1 MVELDDRLR
10 GLLSQILSERGSIP
24 KATVYF
30 ATKRSTIYRW
40 MNGKTKS
47 VHDNIYI
54 LILRM
59 VKSLLSDEDYKQYL
73 EKIEVPPK
81 NVFHIESIT
90 TFYPDGRQIETKSAK
105 EVDDNMIIAYL
116 NMEQNKAL
124 RNDILKKAQAMAYQD
139 FLNSQKAKREEL

>member
-10 GLLSQILSERGSIP
+10 GLLSQMLSERGSIP

-59 VKSLLSDEDYKQYL
+59 VKPLLSDEDYKRYL
-73 EKIEVPPK
+73 ERIEVPPRK
-81 NVFHIESIT
+81 VFHIESIT
-90 TFYPDGRQIETKSAK
+90 TFYPDGRQIETKSTK
-105 EVDDNMIIAYL
+105 EVEDDMIIAYL
-116 NMEQNKAL
+116 NMEQNQSL
-124 RNDILKKAQAMAYQD
+124 RSDILKKAQAIAYQD
-139 FLNSQKAKREEL
+139 FLNSKKAKREDL